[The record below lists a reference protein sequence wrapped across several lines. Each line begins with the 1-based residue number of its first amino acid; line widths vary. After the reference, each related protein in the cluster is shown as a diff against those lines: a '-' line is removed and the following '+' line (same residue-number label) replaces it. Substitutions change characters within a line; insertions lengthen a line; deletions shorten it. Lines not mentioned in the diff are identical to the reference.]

1 MPRPKPQRAI
11 GGEANLAQRIV
22 RELAYRGWSPAEL
35 ARRMTEAGCSIGT
48 SSVYKILDE
57 TKPRTISVDEFICL
71 SRVFETTTDDLLT
84 PVAALDNKRAKELL
98 SELDGADER
107 MFTGVMQAVEAHVKL
122 FALRAESPELWD
134 YVVNHHYNP
143 GKPSR
148 SESSLLTVV
157 RDDGARVAVN
167 DDVMKEALSTLNEAI
182 IRLSAAAFEA
192 GAEYDETQ

>member
-22 RELAYRGWSPAEL
+22 RELAERGWSPAEL

-84 PVAALDNKRAKELL
+84 PVEVLDTKRAKELL
-98 SELDGADER
+98 GELDRADER
-107 MFTGVMQAVEAHVKL
+107 MFTGIMQAVDAHMKL

-134 YVVNHHYNP
+134 YVVNHHYKP

-148 SESSLLTVV
+148 SESSMLTVV
-157 RDDGARVAVN
+157 RDDGASVAVN